1 MKREARVKE
10 HEAETERQLEE
21 RPIQKIKEK
30 PYITITETALFVG
43 VSRPTIYGYLRRG
56 ELQAKRMAHYCF
68 GLNPLQVFAVSG
80 GVFFGTPILGYGPQ

>member
-56 ELQAKRMAHYCF
+56 ELQAKRIGSKYF
-68 GLNPLQVFAVSG
+68 LIRDEVST
-80 GVFFGTPILGYGPQ
+80 VNVATICIITMDEF